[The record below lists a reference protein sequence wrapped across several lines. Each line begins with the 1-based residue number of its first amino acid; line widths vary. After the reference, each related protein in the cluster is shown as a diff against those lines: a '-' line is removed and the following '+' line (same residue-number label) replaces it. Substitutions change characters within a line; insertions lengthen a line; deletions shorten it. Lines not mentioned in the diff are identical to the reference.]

1 MLRFRLFGFPVMI
14 QPGFWFLALLLGYH
28 PDRSAAAMALWVAV
42 VLVSVL
48 IHELGH
54 AMAARAYGQSP
65 VIALHMMGG
74 LTSWRPT
81 HELGKKRRILVT
93 FAGPA
98 AGFVL
103 GGLAYVVLVALD
115 ARGQDSSL
123 LVETIELLCVANL
136 FWSSINLLP
145 VLPFDGGQILAAALG
160 PERRMLSATLS
171 MAFGLIVALVLYR
184 MGSLFGAVLFGVGGV
199 SSYFA
204 ARRSAP
210 APISPEALGE
220 LVHRARRALD
230 AEEYETAEQIAR
242 AVAHTAPPLRPQA
255 FEIAAWAALGRG
267 NVAAARGA
275 LKELP
280 NADRY
285 LAAAVS
291 HADGDLDRAR
301 ALLIAAEE
309 QGDTR
314 HQLTAL
320 RVRVELERGD
330 AAAAAALALELDA
343 TEGDLRVVAERALE
357 AGASLEAARL
367 YSKIFEQS
375 SNPEDAFAAARSFAQ
390 ADARDDA
397 VAALSQA
404 VGAGLVDPERARAD
418 LTSLLGHD
426 GFEAALMK
434 PPR

>member
-309 QGDTR
+309 QGTR
-314 HQLTAL
+314 DLSSRRFGFGWSSSAEM
-320 RVRVELERGD
+320 RPRRRRWPSSSMRRKAICASSPNERWK
-330 AAAAAALALELDA
+330 
-343 TEGDLRVVAERALE
+343 RALPSKLR
-357 AGASLEAARL
+357 ASIRR
-367 YSKIFEQS
+367 S
-375 SNPEDAFAAARSFAQ
+375 SS
-390 ADARDDA
+390 
-397 VAALSQA
+397 
-404 VGAGLVDPERARAD
+404 RARTPRTPSPPPGA
-418 LTSLLGHD
+418 LPRPTLAMTPWLPCHRRWGQGWSIPSARAPTSRRSSGTT
-426 GFEAALMK
+426 GSK
-434 PPR
+434 PP